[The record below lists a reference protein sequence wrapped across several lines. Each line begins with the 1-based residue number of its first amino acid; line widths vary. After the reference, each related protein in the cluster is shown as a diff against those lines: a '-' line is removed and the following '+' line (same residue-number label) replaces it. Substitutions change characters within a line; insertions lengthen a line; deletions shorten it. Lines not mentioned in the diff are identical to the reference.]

1 MMKSCFIGRLVAAAT
16 IAVTATSAIA
26 AQPLPAGATYDVGFS
41 PAADSASAQDVVLR
55 AIDSARSSIFVVA
68 YSFTSKPIATA
79 LLAAHR
85 RNVKVAV
92 VADSG
97 QNTKSYSAVWFLA
110 NQGVPVRLNDRYQAT
125 HHKFM
130 VIDGLHVETGSFNYS
145 SAAANRNAENALV
158 LWNAKPLADRYG
170 AEWAR
175 LWQESVALKPP
186 AY

>member
-1 MMKSCFIGRLVAAAT
+1 MMNSRFLRRWVAAAA
-16 IAVTATSAIA
+16 IAVATQGAIA
-26 AQPLPAGATYDVGFS
+26 AQALPAGAAYDLGFS
-41 PAADSASAQDVVLR
+41 PAVGSASALDVVLQ
-55 AIDSARSSIFVVA
+55 AIDSARSSIVVVA

-85 RNVKVAV
+85 RGVKVAV
-92 VADSG
+92 VADRG
-97 QNTKSYSAVWFLA
+97 QNAKSYSAVWFLA
-110 NQGVPVRLNDRYQAT
+110 NQGVPVRLNDRYEAT
-125 HHKFM
+125 HDKFM
-130 VIDGLHVETGSFNYS
+130 VIDGQHVETGSFNYS

-175 LWQESVALKPP
+175 LWQEGVELKP

>member
-1 MMKSCFIGRLVAAAT
+1 MMNSCFLRRWIAAAAMAVAAT
-16 IAVTATSAIA
+16 GAIA
-26 AQPLPAGATYDVGFS
+26 AQPLPAGAAYDLGFS
-41 PAADSASAQDVVLR
+41 PASGSASALDVVVR
-55 AIDSARSSIFVVA
+55 AIDSARSSIVVVA

-85 RNVKVAV
+85 RGVKVAV
-92 VADSG
+92 VADRG
-97 QNTKSYSAVWFLA
+97 QNSKSYSAVWFLA
-110 NQGVPVRLNDRYQAT
+110 NQGVPVRLNDRYEAT
-125 HHKFM
+125 HDKFM

-158 LWNAKPLADRYG
+158 LWNTKSLADRYG

-175 LWQESVALKPP
+175 LWQEGVELKP

>member
-1 MMKSCFIGRLVAAAT
+1 MMNSRFLQHLVAAVA
-16 IAVTATSAIA
+16 IAVAATGVIA
-26 AQPLPAGATYDVGFS
+26 AQPLPAGAAYDLGFS
-41 PAADSASAQDVVLR
+41 PAAGSASALDVVLR
-55 AIDSARSSIFVVA
+55 AIDSARSSIVVVA

-85 RNVKVAV
+85 RGVKVAV
-92 VADSG
+92 VADRG
-97 QNTKSYSAVWFLA
+97 QNAKSYSAVWFLA
-110 NQGVPVRLNDRYQAT
+110 NQGVPVRLNDRYEAT
-125 HHKFM
+125 HDKFM
-130 VIDGLHVETGSFNYS
+130 VIDGLHVETGSFNYT

-175 LWQESVALKPP
+175 LWQEGVELKP